1 MLMRTGAMALM
12 SVAML
17 GSAAAAIP
25 NNGFERGTLSS
36 FSIGGDSDVQVRT
49 SFLGFTAAEGQYF
62 AHLSN
67 AGLEDL
73 SAFGG
78 TIGSSMSKTVSL
90 AAGQGFSFKWAF
102 LTTESGP
109 SPYNDFALFLNGKA
123 FNLSDVATVGAN
135 GRTGWNT
142 YNWVNPEAFTG
153 TVTWLVGNAKGE
165 LSSSHLLIDDVRL
178 SVSSVP
184 EPTFYAM
191 LLVGL
196 GISGVAG
203 RRKMKRDV

>member
-1 MLMRTGAMALM
+1 MLMRTGLMALM
-12 SVAML
+12 SIATL

-25 NNGFERGTLSS
+25 NNGFERSNLSS

-49 SFLGFTAAEGQYF
+49 SFLGYTAAEGQYF

-67 AGLEDL
+67 AGQEDL

-78 TIGSSMSKTVSL
+78 TIGSAMSKTVTL

-109 SPYNDFALFLNGKA
+109 TPYNDFALFLNGKV
-123 FNLSDVATVGAN
+123 FNLSDVVTVGAN

-142 YNWVNPEAFTG
+142 YNWTNPEAFTG
-153 TVTWLVGNAKGE
+153 TVTWLVGNAKDN
-165 LSSSHLLIDDVRL
+165 LSSSHLLIDDVRMA
-178 SVSSVP
+178 VSPVP
-184 EPTFYAM
+184 EPHFLTM

-196 GISGVAG
+196 GISSVAG
-203 RRKMKRDV
+203 RRKRKRDA